1 MEISDGKIMLQGKIS
16 RIERSKIPKVFIIT
30 IDCGDVKANIDL
42 VKDLMIFKEGETVEL
57 TLSREKPDYR
67 EGKDLVIWGYVMS
80 KKKQLLKEPRP
91 KIIHK
96 LLVSLW
102 GFLLVIESENE
113 NLCNAFSIMDKVYLK
128 IRTLGGS

>member
-1 MEISDGKIMLQGKIS
+1 MEISDGKIVLQGKIS

-30 IDCGDVKANIDL
+30 IDCGNVKANIDL

-57 TLSREKPDYR
+57 TLSHEKPDYR

-113 NLCNAFSIMDKVYLK
+113 SLCNAFSIMDKVYLK